1 MNINPPKT
9 DDSMGRMK
17 ELFLEQQY
25 INQAMDSLMDED
37 YHYKQWELKEYY
49 YGWVPERD
57 GLTLEDI
64 ERETQEELKKNNNL
78 NKE

>member
-1 MNINPPKT
+1 MNINPPKN

-37 YHYKQWELKEYY
+37 YHYKQWLNSQEAHDM
-49 YGWVPERD
+49 WIPERD
-57 GLTLEDI
+57 GRTLEDI
-64 ERETQEELKKNNNL
+64 ERETKEEEDNINL
-78 NKE
+78 NKG